1 MGSPIARLKRTSIHR
16 FRNART
22 GKMGGVESTRL
33 LAFLAE
39 ETVRVNGSFRVSCP
53 NLARLR
59 LLWRSPSASMVERIY
74 TYSKIYTYSN
84 MVEQC
89 M

>member
-1 MGSPIARLKRTSIHR
+1 MGFPIARLKRTSIHR

-22 GKMGGVESTRL
+22 GKMGGVESTRCSL
-33 LAFLAE
+33 FLRKRPCALTDLSAFFTL
-39 ETVRVNGSFRVSCP
+39 

-59 LLWRSPSASMVERIY
+59 LLWRSRSASMVERIY

-89 M
+89 T